1 MDLLEV
7 YEKRRSVNFF
17 EKGKEIPQDV
27 LEKIINKAVL
37 VPSAFNLQPWEI
49 VVVKSKENKE
59 KLCM

>member
-27 LEKIINKAVL
+27 LEFL
-37 VPSAFNLQPWEI
+37 
-49 VVVKSKENKE
+49 
-59 KLCM
+59 